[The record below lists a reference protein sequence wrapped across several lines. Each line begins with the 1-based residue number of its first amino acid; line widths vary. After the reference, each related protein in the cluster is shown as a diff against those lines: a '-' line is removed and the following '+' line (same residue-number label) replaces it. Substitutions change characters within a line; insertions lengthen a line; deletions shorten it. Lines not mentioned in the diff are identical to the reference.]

1 MGACPEGLQKPPGRD
16 GSKSTPSP
24 LQGVAW
30 PRWLVFLCLTPSS
43 LHLPPA
49 PLSGVLVPLSFSL
62 LNCMKTQSTGQDPLK
77 VKQPNIAP
85 HRGGFWALF
94 IVNLVCEAVAPSE
107 GREGG
112 EGGGWGGAE
121 GPHLGPEGP
130 ASGRLLPSWNQGGGW
145 PQGWLLL
152 EVERSPSPIRVQPS
166 GRTGSEKQGT
176 GEPAG
181 AWGSWGV
188 GRGVVGGRVGRA

>member
-1 MGACPEGLQKPPGRD
+1 
-16 GSKSTPSP
+16 
-24 LQGVAW
+24 
-30 PRWLVFLCLTPSS
+30 
-43 LHLPPA
+43 
-49 PLSGVLVPLSFSL
+49 
-62 LNCMKTQSTGQDPLK
+62 MKTQSTGQDPLK

-121 GPHLGPEGP
+121 GPHLGLKGP